1 MEVEIPIRG
10 KNMDISTSGSVVTIS
25 GNIKSVGDFQ
35 SIKSTLD
42 NVVASNSKI
51 TLVIEDSISIT
62 SSVIGYFN
70 KLILKDG
77 IKIDMKIG
85 NEDLI
90 SLLDDLN
97 LTSVFNVRKN

>member
-1 MEVEIPIRG
+1 
-10 KNMDISTSGSVVTIS
+10 MDISASGSVVTIS

-42 NVVASNSKI
+42 SVVTSNSQI
-51 TLVIEDSISIT
+51 TLIIKDSISIT

-77 IKIDMKIG
+77 IKIDMRIG